1 MKSDIQSE
9 WRKRAR
15 AIIPGG
21 VNSPVRSFKSVGAEP
36 LVVERAEGAQIWDA
50 DGNAYDDYVLSWG
63 PMIFGHGE
71 PRVTAAVQAALLR
84 GTSYGMTHPNE
95 VRFAELFL
103 QLVPEMQMLRLVSSG
118 TEATMSALRLARGVT
133 GRDLIVKF
141 IGCYHG
147 HGDSL
152 LVRAGSGVATL
163 GIPGSPG
170 IPSAIA
176 ELTLALPFND
186 VGAMDAA
193 LAQHGDRIAGIIVET
208 LPGNMGLVKP
218 SPEFIASLARAQD
231 HGALLI
237 ADEVMTGFR
246 VPQGAAFRHFGLK
259 PDITTWGK
267 VVGAGLPLAVYAA
280 SRAIMEHMA
289 PVGPVYQAGTLSGNP
304 LAVAA
309 GIAVLERLSQEKPWD
324 TLGALAQGYVE
335 QMQAVAVERSVPFV
349 ADSCGSMLGMFFGA
363 QRPQNFEQVAATDQA
378 RFGAWFRFA
387 LEDGILLAPSGYE
400 AGFLSTCHTQQHCTR
415 MTESFARFCRTL

>member
-1 MKSDIQSE
+1 MKSEQQAQ
-9 WRKRAR
+9 WRQRAR
-15 AIIPGG
+15 AVIPGG
-21 VNSPVRSFKSVGAEP
+21 VNSPVRSFRSVGAEP
-36 LVVERAEGAQIWDA
+36 LVVDRAEGAQIWDV

-63 PMIFGHGE
+63 PMIFGHCE

-84 GTSYGMTHPNE
+84 GTSYGMTHANE

-103 QLVPEMQMLRLVSSG
+103 RLVPEMQMLRLVSSG

-170 IPSAIA
+170 IPEAIA
-176 ELTLALPFND
+176 GLTLALPFND
-186 VGAMDAA
+186 AAALDAA
-193 LAQHGDRIAGIIVET
+193 MAAHGDRVAGIIVET
-208 LPGNMGLVKP
+208 LPGNMGLVRP
-218 SPEFIASLARAQD
+218 QADFLAALTRAQD
-231 HGALLI
+231 RGALLI

-246 VPQGAAFRHFGLK
+246 VPQGAAFRHFGLR

-280 SRAIMEHMA
+280 SRRVMEHMA

-309 GIAVLERLSQEKPWD
+309 GIAVLERLAVEAPWES
-324 TLGALAQGYVE
+324 LGSLAQQYVE
-335 QMQAVAVERSVPFV
+335 QLQSVAVECSVPFV

-363 QRPQNFEQVAATDQA
+363 QRPTDFDSVAATDQA

-387 LEDGILLAPSGYE
+387 LEQGILLAPSGFE
-400 AGFLSTCHTQQHCTR
+400 AGFLSTCHTSAHCAR
-415 MTESFARFCRTL
+415 MAEAFRVFCRTI

>member
-1 MKSDIQSE
+1 MKSDIQSQ
-9 WRKRAR
+9 WRGRAR
-15 AIIPGG
+15 AVIPGG
-21 VNSPVRSFKSVGAEP
+21 VNSPVRSFKSVGTEP

-63 PMIFGHGE
+63 PMIFGHCE

-84 GTSYGMTHPNE
+84 GTSYGMTHANE

-103 QLVPEMQMLRLVSSG
+103 KLVPEMEMLRLVSSG

-170 IPSAIA
+170 IPAAIA
-176 ELTLALPFND
+176 GLTLALPFND
-186 VGAMDAA
+186 VAALDAA
-193 LAQHGDRIAGIIVET
+193 VAEHGDRIAGVIVET
-208 LPGNMGLVKP
+208 LPGNMGLVRP
-218 SPEFIASLARAQD
+218 TPAFIAALARAQA
-231 HGALLI
+231 HGALII

-246 VPQGAAFRHFGLK
+246 VPSGAAFRHFGLR

-280 SRAIMEHMA
+280 SRSIMEHMA

-309 GIAVLERLSQEKPWD
+309 GIAVLERLSEEKPWD
-324 TLGALAQGYVE
+324 NLGLLAQSYVE
-335 QMQAVAVERSVPFV
+335 QLQSVAVERSVPFV
-349 ADSCGSMLGMFFGA
+349 ADSCGSMLGMFFGPH
-363 QRPQNFEQVAATDQA
+363 RPQNFDAVAATDQA

-387 LEDGILLAPSGYE
+387 LERGILLAPSGFE
-400 AGFLSTCHTQQHCTR
+400 AGFLSTCHEKQHCTR
-415 MTESFARFCRTL
+415 MVEAFDAFCRTL